1 MGNGCCT
8 LPDERSVDQN
18 QPHINSMKEYRALK
32 DKQTQEAL
40 EKEGICTHYHQ
51 TDREIFFTL

>member
-8 LPDERSVDQN
+8 LPDERAVDQN
-18 QPHINSMKEYRALK
+18 QPHGSSMKEYRALK

-40 EKEGICTHYHQ
+40 GIDGISTNYHQ
-51 TDREIFFTL
+51 IDREIFFTV